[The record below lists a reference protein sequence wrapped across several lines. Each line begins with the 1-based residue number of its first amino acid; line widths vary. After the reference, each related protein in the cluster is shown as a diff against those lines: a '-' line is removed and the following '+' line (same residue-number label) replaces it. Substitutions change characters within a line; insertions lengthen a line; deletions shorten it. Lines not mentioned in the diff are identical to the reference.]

1 MHVVFFIKSFNST
14 YTGGIQTHVS
24 ELGQKLIQQGH
35 QVTIITAANLFKKKR
50 VYMHRNMRIV
60 EVGYIPLKLGIHIL
74 PVDEFTFNFF
84 ALRKVKQML
93 AAGEKFDILHIQG
106 RSGYLVDELKA
117 SIPVVATMHGLI
129 KVENRGILE
138 GGVSWKKRLEMKI
151 EERYANRIEK
161 RIIRNADA
169 IIAVSNYMKR
179 TLVNH
184 FGPRETYHVIYNGI
198 DCNKFSPDESKRK
211 PNIILS
217 VARLDPRKGIHFLI
231 DAIHELHREF
241 PQLKVRIV
249 GKGHQE
255 TELRKRIEHYGLS
268 DSVKLVGQKQQDEII
283 EEYQTADL
291 FVLPSLEESQG
302 IVFMEAMAC
311 GTPVVAYN
319 IPGVDEVVEH
329 QVDGLLVEK
338 GDVKALTRAIRTVMM
353 DESLRKRLGEQGRKN
368 MVQKFDWKIIA
379 KQTSQLYQQLISLRR
394 K

>member
-1 MHVVFFIKSFNST
+1 MHVVYFIKSFNST

-24 ELGQKLIQQGH
+24 ELGQKLIEQGH
-35 QVTIITAANLFKKKR
+35 RVTIITAANFFKKKR
-50 VYMHRNMRIV
+50 VYLHRNMRIV
-60 EVGYIPLKLGIHIL
+60 EVGYFPLKLGIRIL

-84 ALRKVKQML
+84 ALRKVKQMI
-93 AAGEKFDILHIQG
+93 AAGEQFDILHIQG
-106 RSGYLVDELKA
+106 RSGYLVDRLKD

-138 GGVSWKKRLEMKI
+138 GGVSWKKRLEMGI
-151 EERYANRIEK
+151 EERFANRIEK

-179 TLVNH
+179 TLIDH

-198 DCNKFSPDESKRK
+198 DCNKFFPDENKRK
-211 PNIILS
+211 PNLVLS

-231 DAIHELHREF
+231 DAMQELHREF

-255 TELRKRIEHYGLS
+255 TELKKRIEQYGLN
-268 DSVKLVGQKQQDEII
+268 DTIELVGQKQPDEII
-283 EEYQTADL
+283 EEYQTAGL

-311 GTPVVAYN
+311 GTPVVAFN
-319 IPGVDEVVEH
+319 IPGVDEVVAH

-338 GDVKALTRAIRTVMM
+338 GDVKGLIRAIRSLMM
-353 DESLRKRLGEQGRKN
+353 DESLRKRFGEQGRKN

-379 KQTSQLYQQLISLRR
+379 EQTAQLYQQLISTRR
-394 K
+394 Q